1 MKVIQRLLL
10 PGFIVATT
18 GCVGWQRMSPPAPA
32 PDGPPSDRV
41 VRVTTIH
48 GAMVELTSVVV
59 TADSVAGL
67 RANGPWV
74 GDRLALHRSQVRHFE
89 EPGTDAKE
97 TALFTGVIAAWAVL
111 VFAVGVLLLAVLSAG

>member
-1 MKVIQRLLL
+1 MKLVQRLLL
-10 PGFIVATT
+10 LGLILATA

-32 PDGPPSDRV
+32 PDAPPSDRV

-48 GAMVELTSVVV
+48 GATVELTSVVV

-89 EPGTDAKE
+89 EPGVDVKE
-97 TALFTGVIAAWAVL
+97 TTLLSGVLAAWAVL
-111 VFAVGVLLLAVLSAG
+111 AFAVGTLLLAVLSAG